1 MKAYRPFTI
10 SYDLMA
16 LNSH

>member
-16 LNSH
+16 LNFH